1 MRPSPALA
9 LPVLAA
15 ALLLA
20 TACGNDCG
28 PAERCAY
35 PGLLLAVH
43 APSGAALPDATVS
56 QNGVALS
63 TDLTPIFCPDNK
75 CTHAVTPAVSGRLTV
90 SRPDY
95 QDAFVDYVR
104 RDDMCGRMIRQAV
117 DVGMV
122 ETTLSQSP
130 EVSAPQILG
139 TTCN

>member
-1 MRPSPALA
+1 MRRLALTTLA
-9 LPVLAA
+9 LP
-15 ALLLA
+15 LLLA

-43 APSGAALPDATVS
+43 APGGSALPDATVS
-56 QNGVALS
+56 QNGVALP
-63 TDLTPIFCPDNK
+63 TELTPIFCPDNK
-75 CTHAVTPAVSGRLTV
+75 CTHAVTPPVSGRLTI
-90 SRPDY
+90 SLAYY

-130 EVSAPQILG
+130 EVSAPQLFG